1 MIEWLAVWGGSEAV
15 KFIAQE
21 VIGELAKGT
30 AEDYV
35 KDFFKQ
41 GISDAIGGI
50 KNGKLLQKTTAQAI
64 KYFLDLIQQEL
75 ENAELSEG
83 ELKKYT
89 KPLKKFIKNQS
100 VLEVLVSAFDNNLK
114 ILDTNK
120 LATIGNEIN
129 PPLPD
134 EFNWDFVAEQ
144 YRRRVKKIIRES
156 DELRQ
161 ILDSE
166 NLDKLAIQ
174 NSEIRPDFD
183 LEKYQEGILEQ
194 YGNLKLESLDTSGY
208 AYNQLTL
215 WRMFI
220 PQNVRE
226 SQEFLPQI
234 HEIPK
239 EYRQRLKDT
248 GQFGEDFSQEQ
259 LDSLRRRYLDRPIRS
274 VLELVE
280 DKNYKYLVILG
291 DPGSGKSTLLQYIA
305 LQWAELPLK
314 DLPLQPIPLL
324 IELRTYV
331 RNHDANKCQDFLDFL
346 EKGSGITCQLPQQE
360 LHAKLQNGDAIV
372 MFDGLDEV
380 FEPAKREEVITDI
393 HRFTNV
399 YKKVRV
405 IVTSRVIGYK
415 PQKLRDAQFD
425 HFMLQDLQ
433 EEQVEDFIQRWHNL
447 TYQDEAERERKRER
461 LKRAIKDSSA
471 IKELAGNPL
480 LLTMMAILNR
490 HQELPRDRAELYNQ
504 ASRVLLH
511 QWDMERALINA
522 KIDPITIDYKDKQ
535 AILRRVAHF
544 MQGNIAGLAGNLILG
559 DDLERIIS
567 EYLKS
572 IEINDVRSVARA
584 LMEQLRSRNFIL
596 CFVGAEYY
604 AFVHR
609 TFLEYFCA
617 WEFVWQFKETQSIL
631 IDELKE
637 DVFGK
642 HWQDE
647 KWHEVLRLIA
657 GMIDAKFVGEIINY
671 LMEKDGEKEE
681 FVNLFLAGKLLFEVR
696 IRHGI
701 YNIESRLLEKLK
713 YLTRYEVGYYYD
725 NYYYGPYIDYSRQ
738 LRLESDRKKE
748 SLVRKINT
756 QAVVVVAETW
766 NDDPSTYTWLKQK
779 AQSSFDE
786 NVRREA
792 IRQIATRWKHE
803 LETLSML
810 KQLPQNDGNWQV
822 RLEAIKQIAIGWKDE
837 PETLSMLK
845 HLVQSDDDT
854 WVRREAVRQL
864 ATGWKDEPE
873 TLSMLK
879 HLVQS
884 DDDTW
889 VRQEAVRLLV
899 TGWKDEPETLTI
911 LKHLAQSDD
920 DENVRGE
927 AVRQLADAWK
937 DEPETLTILK
947 HLVRSDDDTWVRQ
960 EAIEQIATGWKHE
973 PETLLMLKHL
983 VQSDDDT
990 WVRREAIE
998 QIATGWKDEPEILT
1012 ILKHLV
1018 QSGNDED
1025 VRQEAIEQIATGWKH
1040 EPETLPMLKHLL
1052 QFDDKLRVEAI
1063 EQIAT
1068 GWKHEPE
1075 TLPMLKHLLQFD
1087 DDSVWRL
1094 AAMHYLATGWKDE
1107 AETLPMLKHL
1117 VHSDDDNFVRR
1128 EAVRRLVLGWKDELE
1143 TLPMLKHLAQPDHN
1157 WQVRLEA
1164 VRQLATGWKDEPE
1177 TLLMLKH
1184 LLQFDD
1190 DLILRCE
1197 AIQQLA
1203 ISWKDEPQILP
1214 MIKRC
1219 VDSNDDKLRIKAVR
1233 WLATAW
1239 KNEPEILAMLKH
1251 LVDSNDDDG
1260 VRREAVRQ
1268 LATGWKNEPE
1278 TLPML
1283 KQLAQSD
1290 DDTWVRREAVRQLAT
1305 GWKDE
1310 PETLPILKHLVQSD
1324 DDTWV
1329 RQEAM
1334 ELLATKW
1341 KRDPETLLML
1351 KNLVHSDD
1359 DSGVRR
1365 EAVRRLAIDWKRDPE
1380 TLPILKQLAQFDDDE
1395 DIRRDAMEQL
1405 ASNWKRDP
1413 ETLPILKQLAQF
1425 DDDSNVRLEAV
1436 KQIAKGWRHYPEMF
1450 ELFRNCALN
1459 DPFQPQDDLKDRPR
1473 KFVPVISST
1482 IKYRPFYDNLNDLIS
1497 DRVRDEFSYI
1507 QDNPRQ
1513 TALEAI
1519 VEQYPDHPQT
1529 LPLLQ
1534 DRAENDP
1541 DEQLREWAKKK
1552 LQRLENT

>member
-1 MIEWLAVWGGSEAV
+1 MMIEWLITWGGSEAV

-50 KNGKLLQKTTAQAI
+50 KNGKLLQKATAQAI

-75 ENAELSEG
+75 EDAELSEG
-83 ELKKYT
+83 ELKAYT
-89 KPLKKFIKNQS
+89 KPLKQFIKNPS

-114 ILDTNK
+114 ILDTK
-120 LATIGNEIN
+120 ILATIGNEIN

-156 DELRQ
+156 DELRE

-166 NLDKLAIQ
+166 NLDKLANK

-280 DKNYKYLVILG
+280 DRNYQYLVILG

-314 DLPLQPIPLL
+314 DLPLEPIPLL

-380 FEPAKREEVITDI
+380 FDPAKREEIITNI

-433 EEQVEDFIQRWHNL
+433 EEQVEDFIQRWHDL
-447 TYQDEAERERKRER
+447 TYQDEGERERKRER

-572 IEINDVRSVARA
+572 VDINDARGVARA
-584 LMEQLRSRNFIL
+584 LIEQLRTRNFAL

-617 WEFVWQFKETQSIL
+617 WSFVWQFKETQSIE
-631 IDELKE
+631 INDLKN

-642 HWQDE
+642 HWRDE
-647 KWHEVLRLIA
+647 KWHEVLRLIT
-657 GMIDAKFVGEIINY
+657 GMIDAKFVGEIISY
-671 LMEKDGEKEE
+671 LMEQDGEEE
-681 FVNLFLAGKLLFEVR
+681 KFVNLFLAGKCLFEVR
-696 IRHGI
+696 SRHDISWEKSFVTWING
-701 YNIESRLLEKLK
+701 YLKWRVQDLYSLTLAQPLTVDLTPEAHQYAGKFARGQATLEKGKQVYLNTLAVATVETYLK
-713 YLTRYEVGYYYD
+713 SRSIQTAIDKSDSWNRDLREIFNVADLVLPNIGKLECRPVLPGEKEFYLPPEVTENRIAYLAVQFEE
-725 NYYYGPYIDYSRQ
+725 NLNQVQ
-738 LRLESDRKKE
+738 LLGFVSG
-748 SLVRKINT
+748 RKINQFQESISLT
-756 QAVVVVAETW
+756 EMDSLDVLIQEIDWCRKLVKLRQWFDGIFQTGW
-766 NDDPSTYTWLKQK
+766 QPSELLPHTNFR
-779 AQSSFDE
+779 SS
-786 NVRREA
+786 RT
-792 IRQIATRWKHE
+792 AT
-803 LETLSML
+803 S
-810 KQLPQNDGNWQV
+810 
-822 RLEAIKQIAIGWKDE
+822 E
-837 PETLSMLK
+837 PEVRTISGGKIINWGSGANQTVLVVKVTDKFEEEEEKIDICMRLYSVDEIP
-845 HLVQSDDDT
+845 HLPAGLQI
-854 WVRREAVRQL
+854 QIL
-864 ATGWKDEPE
+864 DE
-873 TLSMLK
+873 
-879 HLVQS
+879 
-884 DDDTW
+884 
-889 VRQEAVRLLV
+889 
-899 TGWKDEPETLTI
+899 
-911 LKHLAQSDD
+911 
-920 DENVRGE
+920 
-927 AVRQLADAWK
+927 
-937 DEPETLTILK
+937 
-947 HLVRSDDDTWVRQ
+947 
-960 EAIEQIATGWKHE
+960 
-973 PETLLMLKHL
+973 
-983 VQSDDDT
+983 
-990 WVRREAIE
+990 
-998 QIATGWKDEPEILT
+998 
-1012 ILKHLV
+1012 
-1018 QSGNDED
+1018 SGNSCTREEAGEED
-1025 VRQEAIEQIATGWKH
+1025 DWIQLEIGCEPQEQF
-1040 EPETLPMLKHLL
+1040 TLEMSLGEEVI
-1052 QFDDKLRVEAI
+1052 R
-1063 EQIAT
+1063 
-1068 GWKHEPE
+1068 
-1075 TLPMLKHLLQFD
+1075 
-1087 DDSVWRL
+1087 
-1094 AAMHYLATGWKDE
+1094 
-1107 AETLPMLKHL
+1107 
-1117 VHSDDDNFVRR
+1117 DNFV
-1128 EAVRRLVLGWKDELE
+1128 L
-1143 TLPMLKHLAQPDHN
+1143 
-1157 WQVRLEA
+1157 
-1164 VRQLATGWKDEPE
+1164 
-1177 TLLMLKH
+1177 
-1184 LLQFDD
+1184 
-1190 DLILRCE
+1190 
-1197 AIQQLA
+1197 
-1203 ISWKDEPQILP
+1203 
-1214 MIKRC
+1214 
-1219 VDSNDDKLRIKAVR
+1219 
-1233 WLATAW
+1233 
-1239 KNEPEILAMLKH
+1239 
-1251 LVDSNDDDG
+1251 
-1260 VRREAVRQ
+1260 
-1268 LATGWKNEPE
+1268 
-1278 TLPML
+1278 
-1283 KQLAQSD
+1283 
-1290 DDTWVRREAVRQLAT
+1290 
-1305 GWKDE
+1305 
-1310 PETLPILKHLVQSD
+1310 
-1324 DDTWV
+1324 
-1329 RQEAM
+1329 
-1334 ELLATKW
+1334 
-1341 KRDPETLLML
+1341 
-1351 KNLVHSDD
+1351 
-1359 DSGVRR
+1359 
-1365 EAVRRLAIDWKRDPE
+1365 
-1380 TLPILKQLAQFDDDE
+1380 
-1395 DIRRDAMEQL
+1395 
-1405 ASNWKRDP
+1405 
-1413 ETLPILKQLAQF
+1413 
-1425 DDDSNVRLEAV
+1425 
-1436 KQIAKGWRHYPEMF
+1436 
-1450 ELFRNCALN
+1450 
-1459 DPFQPQDDLKDRPR
+1459 
-1473 KFVPVISST
+1473 
-1482 IKYRPFYDNLNDLIS
+1482 
-1497 DRVRDEFSYI
+1497 
-1507 QDNPRQ
+1507 
-1513 TALEAI
+1513 
-1519 VEQYPDHPQT
+1519 
-1529 LPLLQ
+1529 
-1534 DRAENDP
+1534 
-1541 DEQLREWAKKK
+1541 
-1552 LQRLENT
+1552 